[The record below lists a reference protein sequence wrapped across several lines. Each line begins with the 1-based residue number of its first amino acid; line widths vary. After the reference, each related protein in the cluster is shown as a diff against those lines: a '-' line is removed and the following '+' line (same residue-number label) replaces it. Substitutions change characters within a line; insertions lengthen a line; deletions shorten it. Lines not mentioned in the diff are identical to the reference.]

1 MVSVLLDETLSQK
14 VEARRQVVPTPVTSK
29 TSVRLCGQRIM
40 VNLWP
45 VLMTILRSAHPAALE
60 EDRREAGLGHH
71 DATVASLL
79 PPECMTMSVHMGA

>member
-29 TSVRLCGQRIM
+29 ISVRLCGQRIM

-71 DATVASLL
+71 ASLL